1 MDGAADDRY
10 RAMAKLAAAA
20 ATAMVISTTAVL
32 AMGML
37 SFDRAPPPAV
47 SVATATTVAPSGLPI
62 VGHVR

>member
-20 ATAMVISTTAVL
+20 ATAMVIGTTAVV

-37 SFDRAPPPAV
+37 SFDRAPPAV

>member
-10 RAMAKLAAAA
+10 RAMAKLAAAT
-20 ATAMVISTTAVL
+20 ATAMVIGTTAVV
-32 AMGML
+32 AMML
-37 SFDRAPPPAV
+37 SFDRAPPAA